1 MTQADRVH
9 STPRL
14 NMPVDPTRRRFLSQA
29 ASVSA
34 GSAMLAM
41 APTISA
47 PAIASQRVPD
57 PILAAIEAHRAVTV
71 EMYSVLA
78 VQSGLERTLPRDKR
92 QSRIDACEEKITAT
106 DDPRWIECERA
117 VHATFDAETDAAIE
131 LLTVRPTTALGLI
144 ALLQYATAADRD
156 GETWP
161 SELLSDDGTKTRS
174 WHHFLIENVADVLP
188 GMVQA

>member
-1 MTQADRVH
+1 MAQADSKN
-9 STPRL
+9 STTA
-14 NMPVDPTRRRFLSQA
+14 PVDQTRRGFLSNA
-29 ASVSA
+29 AGVAA
-34 GSAMLAM
+34 GGTLLAM
-41 APTISA
+41 ATTHPA

-92 QSRIDACEEKITAT
+92 QSSVDAWEEKIIAT
-106 DDPRWIECERA
+106 DDPRWIKCERA

-131 LLTVRPTTALGLI
+131 LLNVRPATMFGLI
-144 ALLQYATAADRD
+144 ALLRYVTAVDRD

-161 SELLSDDGTKTRS
+161 RDLLSDDGTKTRS
-174 WHHFLIENVADVLP
+174 WHHFFVENLADILP